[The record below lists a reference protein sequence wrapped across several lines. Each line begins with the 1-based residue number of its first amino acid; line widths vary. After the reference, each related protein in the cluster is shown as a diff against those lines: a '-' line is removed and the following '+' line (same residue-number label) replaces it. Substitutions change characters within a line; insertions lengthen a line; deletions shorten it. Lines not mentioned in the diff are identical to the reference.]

1 MPRGFHNTFD
11 KGSRRG
17 GGKAK
22 FAQYWETL
30 RTSRPVSRGCSF
42 IVRGEFATI
51 PLAPHHHCGFPK
63 HAGSPIAFLRHRG
76 IYRSDR
82 ASLLKNL
89 DRGAASRW
97 SGPDQ
102 VKERAERITSCPS
115 SAMSSDRLS
124 LIGVLAS
131 IARLRFTG
139 RHRLT
144 CAFHQPRQKGTFL
157 LCQQGDISTL
167 P

>member
-1 MPRGFHNTFD
+1 MRRRFHNTFD

-22 FAQYWETL
+22 FARYWETL

-63 HAGSPIAFLRHRG
+63 HVGSPIAFMRHRG

-82 ASLLKNL
+82 APLLENL

-102 VKERAERITSCPS
+102 VKERAERTTSRPS
-115 SAMSSDRLS
+115 SAMSSDRLF
-124 LIGVLAS
+124 LDRG
-131 IARLRFTG
+131 LR
-139 RHRLT
+139 
-144 CAFHQPRQKGTFL
+144 
-157 LCQQGDISTL
+157 
-167 P
+167 